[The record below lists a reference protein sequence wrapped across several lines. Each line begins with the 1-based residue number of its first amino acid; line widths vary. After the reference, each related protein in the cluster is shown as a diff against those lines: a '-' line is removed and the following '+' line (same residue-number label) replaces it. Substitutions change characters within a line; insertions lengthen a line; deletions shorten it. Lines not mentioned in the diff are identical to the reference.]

1 MILNVMIKEGRVRR
15 LRRVI
20 TASSLVGVAAC
31 GTTGTAGPSVP
42 APTESRAPETA
53 EVGVLLMA
61 HGGDEAWNR
70 SVNEAMEA
78 LPAHVPAV
86 VAYGMANPV
95 TLREGLERLEEQGV
109 RRVVVVRAFLSG
121 RSFFDQ
127 TRWYLGL
134 ASDPPEHFVLMGHAG
149 AHPSR
154 ESLDHGLTVAT
165 HREGLLDAP
174 QAARIM
180 AARGQELSRAPAGES
195 VLLLAHGM
203 GDERENREVLNAME
217 AIAGEVRRL
226 GFADVR
232 AATLREDWEA
242 ERRVA
247 EAELRAYVGGQ
258 VEQGRRVLVLPV
270 RLSGFGPYA
279 EVLEGLEYEAG
290 RGLLPHP
297 AVAEWVLATANRVA
311 CGEGWGPLSGQCPRV
326 VAPEAGAGR

>member
-1 MILNVMIKEGRVRR
+1 MRP

-20 TASSLVGVAAC
+20 IGLSVAGAAAC
-31 GTTGTAGPSVP
+31 GTPSTTGTGGP
-42 APTESRAPETA
+42 APRHPAAQEAP

-70 SVNEAMEA
+70 SVNEAVA
-78 LPAHVPAV
+78 TLPAHVPAV
-86 VAYGMANPV
+86 VAYGMANPM
-95 TLREGLERLEEQGV
+95 TLREGLERLGERGV

-134 ASDPPEHFVLMGHAG
+134 ASDPPEHFVLMGPA
-149 AHPSR
+149 AADPSAR
-154 ESLDHGLTVAT
+154 KSLDHGLAVAT
-165 HREGLLDAP
+165 HEAGLLDAP
-174 QAARIM
+174 QAGEIM
-180 AARGQELSRAPAGES
+180 AARALEVSQRPAGES

-203 GDERENREVLNAME
+203 GDDRDNRGVLNAME
-217 AIAGEVRRL
+217 VIAGEVRRL

-232 AATLREDWEA
+232 AATLREDWEE

-247 EAELRAYVGGQ
+247 EAQLRDYVRA
-258 VEQGRRVLVLPV
+258 EAAQGRRVLVLPV

-279 EVLEGLEYEAG
+279 QVLEGLDYEAG

-297 AVAEWVLATANRVA
+297 AVGEWVLDTANRVA
-311 CGEGWGPLSGQCPRV
+311 CDEGWGPLSGECPGV
-326 VAPEAGAGR
+326 MAPEAEAGR